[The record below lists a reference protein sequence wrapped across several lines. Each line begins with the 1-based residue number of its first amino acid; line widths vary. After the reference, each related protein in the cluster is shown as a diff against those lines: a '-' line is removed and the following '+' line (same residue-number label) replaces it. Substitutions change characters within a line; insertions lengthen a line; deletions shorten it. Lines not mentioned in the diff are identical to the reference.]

1 MVCIE
6 LHRLLL
12 TLKEGFQGGSCHC
25 AKSFANKTVEEEI
38 NCSVQQ
44 GQHIG
49 DVRHNM
55 DHPAV
60 VYGRHVEVIQYH
72 DYSWR
77 PQYGE
82 NRSYSKQNG
91 CCFPRGVPS
100 QAEIALSPQLVHDDG
115 IEDEEDGAGHQV
127 HGEAVDPDE
136 DVVHGR
142 ADVVLAPNVG
152 PPVVGDAGQK
162 AGDVDAHNDLAGAS
176 RVGDGVVL
184 EGVAHSDV
192 PVDGQRD
199 RDPDRRVDARKFQ
212 HLNYFVQYLRHL
224 FV

>member
-77 PQYGE
+77 PQYGK

-162 AGDVDAHNDLAGAS
+162 AGDVDAHDDLAGAS
-176 RVGDGVVL
+176 GVGDGVVL

-212 HLNYFVQYLRHL
+212 DLNYFVQYLRHL

>member
-12 TLKEGFQGGSCHC
+12 TLKEGFQGGGCHC

-176 RVGDGVVL
+176 GVGDGVVL

-212 HLNYFVQYLRHL
+212 DLNYFVQYLRHL

>member
-25 AKSFANKTVEEEI
+25 AKSFANKTIEEEI

-49 DVRHNM
+49 DIRHNM

-176 RVGDGVVL
+176 GVGDGVVL

-199 RDPDRRVDARKFQ
+199 RDPDRRLDARKFQ